1 MPSYLH
7 PGVYIEEV
15 PSSSRPIATA
25 STSIP
30 IFAGLTDRGPI
41 GKPKFILKWGD
52 YVNTFGGIQSEFD
65 YMGLSIASY
74 FMNGG
79 GPAYI
84 ARLRDGAVASVAT
97 LRVDQAD
104 AASAT
109 LIALEAASKGLW
121 ADDLFIIISNSDP
134 AGLAFDLTVYL
145 KEGTEYNEVE
155 SFARLGMNSNKP
167 NFIGHVLANNSKYL
181 TGEYKT
187 PLKNDTST
195 LNSGATAV
203 GSVTSGVLPGPTD
216 AEIKEHEFL
225 ISVDGGAQETVN
237 ITIDSAAISDVFDDL
252 TTALASLDVAVAM
265 VGADKISITS
275 DNHGPTA
282 SVVVSG
288 DLASQLLLTA
298 PNAEFKYGEEA
309 YIPGNHA
316 APITPST
323 GLNLSGGGDGNTPTA
338 AEFGVLFDGP
348 MMELP
353 KISIVVLPGQDPSK
367 LPDKSILD
375 AGIAHC
381 EKITTR
387 MIIVDPPSGT
397 DPTTFTSP
405 YAPSTYAVLYYPWI
419 SVPNSLFDADK
430 NPSAPPSV
438 LIPPSGAA
446 AGMWAKTDGKR
457 GVWKAPA
464 GVATGL
470 LGISGTE
477 FEIPDAVQNFL
488 NPRGIN
494 CIRNI
499 PRFNYVFWGARTL
512 ATDSAPEWRYVPIR
526 RTAIMIERSIYD
538 GIQWAVF
545 EPNDHK
551 LWASLRL
558 NIGNFMDGL
567 FRAGAFQGEKASDAY
582 FVNCGLDDTMTQAD
596 IDNGQVI
603 VEVGF
608 APLKPA
614 EFVIVRIQQIVGQAR

>member
-30 IFAGLTDRGPI
+30 IFAGSTDRGPI

-52 YVNTFGGIQSEFD
+52 YVNTFGGIQNETD

-84 ARLRDGAVASVAT
+84 ARLRDGAIASAATLPDGAASPTDLIDFEANTKGDWGDDLYLVASN
-97 LRVDQAD
+97 
-104 AASAT
+104 
-109 LIALEAASKGLW
+109 SK
-121 ADDLFIIISNSDP
+121 P
-134 AGLAFDLTVYL
+134 AGLKFDLTVYL
-145 KEGTEYNEVE
+145 KSGTEYDEVE
-155 SFARLGMNSNKP
+155 SFSNLGMNSNKP
-167 NFIGHVLANNSKYL
+167 NFIGHVLGKNSKYL
-181 TGEYKT
+181 KAEYVAGVETG
-187 PLKNDTST
+187 S
-195 LNSGATAV
+195 SGLTGV
-203 GSVTSGVLPGPTD
+203 GKVTSGVITNPFLLPETGD
-216 AEIKEHEFL
+216 YEFSV
-225 ISVDGGAQETVN
+225 SVDGGALETVIVN
-237 ITIDSAAISDVFDDL
+237 FANASNTVTAIATKLNAALGIRATAAKV
-252 TTALASLDVAVAM
+252 TTANQI
-265 VGADKISITS
+265 KITS
-275 DNHGPTA
+275 PGTGPKA

-288 DLASQLLLTA
+288 DLAELLKLTA
-298 PNAEFKYGEEA
+298 PNAEFKYAEETF
-309 YIPGNHA
+309 IPADLGSA
-316 APITPST
+316 DDPST
-323 GLNLSGGGDGNTPTA
+323 GLNLSGGGDGNPPTA

-353 KISIVVLPGQDPSK
+353 KISIVVLPGQDPSNP
-367 LPDKSILD
+367 LDKSILD

-381 EKITTR
+381 EKVKSR

-438 LIPPSGAA
+438 LIPPAGAA

-477 FEIPDAVQNFL
+477 FEIPDAVQNLL
-488 NPRGIN
+488 NPLGIN

>member
-7 PGVYIEEV
+7 PGVYVEEI
-15 PSSSRPIATA
+15 PSASRPIATA

-30 IFAGLTDRGPI
+30 IFAGSTDRGPI
-41 GKPKFILKWGD
+41 GEPKFILKWGE
-52 YVNTFGGIQSEFD
+52 YVNNFGGIQSETD
-65 YMGLSIASY
+65 YMGLSINSY

-79 GPAYI
+79 GPAYV
-84 ARLRDGAVASVAT
+84 ARLRDGAVASTKILHKTPGTNTAATTLLNFEATSGGDWGNELFLVVANSA
-97 LRVDQAD
+97 AD
-104 AASAT
+104 ARS
-109 LIALEAASKGLW
+109 
-121 ADDLFIIISNSDP
+121 
-134 AGLAFDLTVYL
+134 FDLDVYL
-145 KEGTEYNEVE
+145 KKGAKFDLVE
-155 SFARLGMNSNKP
+155 SFSSLGMNANNPK
-167 NFIGHVLANNSKYL
+167 FIGHVLAGNSNYL
-181 TGEYKT
+181 TAEYHSRLTGTAASLNGVGSATSKTYSDPNAVAAVGEYEM
-187 PLKNDTST
+187 S
-195 LNSGATAV
+195 
-203 GSVTSGVLPGPTD
+203 
-216 AEIKEHEFL
+216 
-225 ISVDGGAQETVN
+225 ISVDGGALKTVPVE
-237 ITIDSAAISDVFDDL
+237 IEAGKIKLADVVTTLIAALGSDV
-252 TTALASLDVAVAM
+252 TVAKH
-265 VGADKISITS
+265 GTDDKIVITS
-275 DNHGPTA
+275 KSKGPKA
-282 SVVVSG
+282 SVVVNG
-288 DLASQLLLTA
+288 DLAEQLLLTS
-298 PNAEFKYGEEA
+298 PNATFSFGESA
-309 YIPGNHA
+309 FIPDDRGTA
-316 APITPST
+316 DDVAS
-323 GLNLSGGGDGNTPTA
+323 GLQLDSGSDGSDPNKA
-338 AEFGVLFDGP
+338 SFVSLFDGP

-353 KISIVVLPGQDPSK
+353 KISIVVLPGQDPDN
-367 LPDKSILD
+367 PAQKSIID
-375 AGIAHC
+375 VGIAHC
-381 EKITTR
+381 EKVKSR
-387 MIIVDPPSGT
+387 MIIVDSPSGT

-419 SVPNSLFDADK
+419 RVPNSLFDPDK
-430 NPSAPPSV
+430 NPSAPPAV
-438 LIPPSGAA
+438 LIPPAGAA

-470 LGISGTE
+470 LGIAGTE
-477 FEIPDAVQNFL
+477 FEIPDAVQNLL
-488 NPRGIN
+488 NPLGIN

-512 ATDSAPEWRYVPIR
+512 ATNSAPEWRYVPIR

-582 FVNCGLDDTMTQAD
+582 FVNCGLDDTMTQSD